1 MLNITHMHV
10 LSITAGS
17 AVSTKKHAES
27 KKMTLRLKPANNY
40 MFKVNDNNARKRCEI
55 SLKLTIKIPE
65 RCE

>member
-1 MLNITHMHV
+1 MYVM
-10 LSITAGS
+10 SITTGS
-17 AVSTKKHAES
+17 TVSTKKHPDP
-27 KKMTLRLKPANNY
+27 KKMTSRLKPANNY